1 MCQSTGPANAY
12 QAQFSTSY
20 TRHGCR
26 FGRFLPLWQIDSPMS
41 DLLCIGTTGMLAPCV
56 RALIARE
63 HRVACIARTQAS
75 LDALAQSFSP
85 DRRALLNIHPGDYRD
100 VDGFERVLSSIGFT
114 PVAAIC
120 WVHTPAEPVLDLVR
134 GRYPAIDLLRV
145 VGSST
150 DMPTGTAGTTDR
162 IVRLG
167 FVIEGHRSRWLTD
180 EEISDG
186 VLRAFLSGE
195 RDSTVGTLEPW
206 DARP

>member
-1 MCQSTGPANAY
+1 
-12 QAQFSTSY
+12 
-20 TRHGCR
+20 
-26 FGRFLPLWQIDSPMS
+26 MS

-63 HRVACIARTQAS
+63 NRVACIARTQAS
-75 LDALAQSFSP
+75 LDALAQSVSP
-85 DRRALLNIHPGDYRD
+85 DRRALLSAHPVDYRD
-100 VDGFERVLSSIGFT
+100 VEGFERVLSSIDFT
-114 PVAAIC
+114 PDAAIC
-120 WVHTPAEPVLDLVR
+120 WVHTPAQPVLDLVR

-145 VGSST
+145 VGSAT
-150 DMPTGTAGTTDR
+150 RIPRVHAEGTDR

-186 VLRAFLSGE
+186 VFRAFLSGE